1 MKARSFNLIAG
12 TCAALLLAAGATVW
26 AANGKKGGAPPPS
39 TDPVPETPID
49 GYYFW
54 RLGHMDG
61 PHDMSM
67 ALGISRDG
75 KVAVGSTQVVDFL
88 KAWRMDIDWAISTTE
103 AAPLYNEL
111 QVQEGIGGEAAF
123 AASDMLDEN
132 LVPIVDCPYSKVNPE
147 DSSSVDNF
155 DWCGSLPVG
164 TLTKGTI
171 SYAAEWLFFLDPE
184 ATEEDPPNYLAI
196 PDFGGGI
203 SDMVANDV
211 SADGTIFVGTGNVK
225 TGPVAFL
232 ADVTTATVDSETG
245 ETVVE
250 PVQLIITEAT
260 VDEEGQTLQTS
271 SAQAVSADGKIIA
284 GYGGTKTGNKAFVTF
299 FEGTETDVDGNVSAI
314 LTSTILPT
322 IAGGKWAE
330 AYAMT
335 TVVDDVTGETAAIYI
350 AGRSD
355 SPKGPQACIWF
366 EGDDPETTDVVETWV
381 VKGIGGLSK
390 KKYDSVATGIVYRP
404 GSTAGDLMVVGI
416 SKSIL
421 YPSEAFVWTGNPVL
435 EPDGPYT
442 LPDGGENEY
451 IGYMYDLEKILIKT
465 GAAEAS
471 TMGSAWILNEATG
484 VALSDVVNTDGNG
497 TAENGPSAR
506 IVGWGTNPEGGGE
519 AWLVTNYPYDDL
531 EFIKE

>member
-1 MKARSFNLIAG
+1 MKTRSYWVTTG
-12 TCAALLLAAGATVW
+12 TCVALLLAASATAW
-26 AANGKKGGAPPPS
+26 GANGNQGGKPPPDP
-39 TDPVPETPID
+39 DPVPDTPID

-61 PHDMSM
+61 PHDSSK

-75 KVAVGSTQVVDFL
+75 KVAVGSTAVVDFT
-88 KAWRMDIDWAISTTE
+88 KAWRMDVDWAISTGDG

-123 AASDMLDEN
+123 TASDK
-132 LVPIVDCPYSKVNPE
+132 LVDPCPYDKVDPE
-147 DSSSVDNF
+147 NSGSVDYF

-164 TLTKGTI
+164 TLMTGTV
-171 SYAAEWLFFLDPE
+171 SYAAEWLGY
-184 ATEEDPPNYLAI
+184 EDPSVVVDVDPLYLAI

-203 SDMVANDV
+203 SDMVATDV

-232 ADVTTATVDSETG
+232 ADTTTATVDETTG
-245 ETVVE
+245 ELVLE
-250 PVQLIITEAT
+250 PIQLTITEVIDGVA
-260 VDEEGQTLQTS
+260 GQTLQTS
-271 SAQAVSADGKIIA
+271 SAQAVSPDGMVIA
-284 GYGGTKTGNKAFVTF
+284 GFGGTKTGNKAFVTTF
-299 FEGTETDVDGNVSAI
+299 LGIDETTGEAMLESF
-314 LTSTILPT
+314 ILPA
-322 IAGGKWAE
+322 IAGGRWSE

-335 TVVDDVTGETAAIYI
+335 VTPEGLIYI

-366 EGDDPETTDVVETWV
+366 QGDDPATTDVVETWA
-381 VKGIGGLSK
+381 VKAIGGLSK

-404 GSTAGDLMVVGI
+404 GSTAGDLMVVGK
-416 SKSIL
+416 SQSIL

-435 EPDGPYT
+435 VPDGPYT
-442 LPDGGENEY
+442 LPDGTVSDY

-471 TMGSAWILNEATG
+471 GMGSAWILYAAEG
-484 VALSDVVNTDGNG
+484 IALSDVVNAGDNG
-497 TAENGPSAR
+497 FSAR
-506 IVGWGTNPEGGGE
+506 IVGWGTNPEGGVE

-531 EFIKE
+531 AFIKE

>member
-1 MKARSFNLIAG
+1 MKLSKLILTLG
-12 TCAALLLAAGATVW
+12 TCSALLFAGAAW
-26 AANGKKGGAPPPS
+26 GAKGGKGKPPPEPE
-39 TDPVPETPID
+39 DPPPTPIV

-54 RLGHMDG
+54 KLGHMDG
-61 PHDMSM
+61 PHDLSM

-75 KVAVGSTQVVDFL
+75 KVAVGATDVVDFI
-88 KAWRMDIDWAISTTE
+88 KAWRMDIDWAIATGDGE
-103 AAPLYNEL
+103 APLYNEL
-111 QVQEGIGGEAAF
+111 QVQENIGNGEAY
-123 AASDMLDEN
+123 AASDQTVET
-132 LVPIVDCPYSKVNPE
+132 CPYDKVDPENP
-147 DSSSVDNF
+147 SSVDNF

-164 TLTKGTI
+164 TLTKGKI
-171 SYAAEWLFFLDPE
+171 SYAAQWLFAYDPE
-184 ATEEDPPNYLAI
+184 ATEEDPLNYLGI
-196 PDFGGGI
+196 PDFGGGD
-203 SDMVANDV
+203 SGMASNDV
-211 SADGTIFVGTGNVK
+211 SADGLILVGTGHVK

-232 ADVTTATVDSETG
+232 ADMTTATEDPETG

-250 PVQLIITEAT
+250 PVQLTITEVT
-260 VDEEGQTLQTS
+260 EENPEGQTLQYS
-271 SAQAVSADGKIIA
+271 SAQAVSADGTIIA
-284 GYGGTKTGNKAFVTF
+284 GYGGTKRGNKAFVTL
-299 FEGTETDVDGNVSAI
+299 FEGTEVDAEGNVTAI

-322 IAGGKWAE
+322 IAGGKFAE

-335 TVVDDVTGETAAIYI
+335 VTDEGVIYI

-366 EGDDPETTDVVETWV
+366 EGDDPETEEVEEWV
-381 VKGIGGLSK
+381 VKGLGGLSK

-404 GSTAGDLMVVGI
+404 GSTAGDLMVVGT
-416 SKSIL
+416 SQTIL

-471 TMGSAWILNEATG
+471 AAGSAWILNEATG
-484 VALSDVVNTDGNG
+484 VALSDVTNAGD
-497 TAENGPSAR
+497 NGPSAR

-531 EFIKE
+531 EFVKE

>member
-1 MKARSFNLIAG
+1 MKARSYILTAG
-12 TCAALLLAAGATVW
+12 TCVALLLAAGATVW
-26 AANGKKGGAPPPS
+26 AANGKTGGKPPPDP
-39 TDPVPETPID
+39 TPVPETPID

-75 KVAVGSTQVVDFL
+75 KVAVGSTQVVDFI
-88 KAWRMDIDWAISTTE
+88 KAWRMDIDWAISTGDGI
-103 AAPLYNEL
+103 APLYNEL

-123 AASDMLDEN
+123 AASDMTGDSCSYDK
-132 LVPIVDCPYSKVNPE
+132 VDPE
-147 DSSSVDNF
+147 DASSVDNF
-155 DWCGSLPVG
+155 DWCGSYPVG
-164 TLTKGTI
+164 TLTTGTV
-171 SYAAEWLFFLDPE
+171 SYAAEWLWAYLPDDPE
-184 ATEEDPPNYLAI
+184 YVDPNYVAI

-211 SADGTIFVGTGNVK
+211 SVDGAIFVGTGNVK
-225 TGPVAFL
+225 TGPVAFR
-232 ADVTTATVDSETG
+232 ADMATATVDETTG
-245 ETVVE
+245 ETVLV
-250 PVQLIITEAT
+250 PVQLTITE
-260 VDEEGQTLQTS
+260 VIDGVEGQTLQTS
-271 SAQAVSADGKIIA
+271 SAQAVSPDGTIIA
-284 GYGGTKTGNKAFVTF
+284 GYGGTKTGNKAFVTTF
-299 FEGTETDVDGNVSAI
+299 LGIDETTGEAI
-314 LTSTILPT
+314 LESYILPA
-322 IAGGKWAE
+322 IAGGKWSE

-335 TVVDDVTGETAAIYI
+335 ITDEGVIYI

-366 EGDDPETTDVVETWV
+366 EGDDPSTTDVVETWV
-381 VKGIGGLSK
+381 VKAIGGLSK

-416 SKSIL
+416 SQSIL

-465 GAAEAS
+465 GAAAAS
-471 TMGSAWILNEATG
+471 GMGSAWILNEGTG
-484 VALSDVVNTDGNG
+484 VALSDVVNGGD
-497 TAENGPSAR
+497 NGPSAR

-531 EFIKE
+531 EFVAE

>member
-1 MKARSFNLIAG
+1 
-12 TCAALLLAAGATVW
+12 
-26 AANGKKGGAPPPS
+26 
-39 TDPVPETPID
+39 
-49 GYYFW
+49 
-54 RLGHMDG
+54 
-61 PHDMSM
+61 
-67 ALGISRDG
+67 
-75 KVAVGSTQVVDFL
+75 VD
-88 KAWRMDIDWAISTTE
+88 
-103 AAPLYNEL
+103 
-111 QVQEGIGGEAAF
+111 
-123 AASDMLDEN
+123 
-132 LVPIVDCPYSKVNPE
+132 PE
-147 DSSSVDNF
+147 DSSSTDNF
-155 DWCGSLPVG
+155 DWCGSFPVG
-164 TLTKGTI
+164 TLTKGTV
-171 SYAAEWLFFLDPE
+171 SYAAEWLFALDPE
-184 ATEEDPPNYLAI
+184 ATEEDPLNYVAI

-271 SAQAVSADGKIIA
+271 SAQAVSADGTIIA
-284 GYGGTKTGNKAFVTF
+284 GFGGTKTGNKAFVTF
-299 FEGTETDVDGNVSAI
+299 FLGTETLDDGTTEALLESY
-314 LTSTILPT
+314 ILPT
-322 IAGGKWAE
+322 ISGGKWSE

-335 TVVDDVTGETAAIYI
+335 VTDEGVIYI

-421 YPSEAFVWTGNPVL
+421 YPSEAFVWTGNPVF

-484 VALSDVVNTDGNG
+484 VALSDVVNAGD
-497 TAENGPSAR
+497 NGPSAR

-531 EFIKE
+531 EFIQE

>member
-1 MKARSFNLIAG
+1 MKTRSLIITAI
-12 TCAALLLAAGATVW
+12 TCAVLLLAGAPLW
-26 AANGKKGGAPPPS
+26 GANGNQGGKPPEDP
-39 TDPVPETPID
+39 TDPPATPID

-61 PHDMSM
+61 PHDSSK

-75 KVAVGSTQVVDFL
+75 KVAVGSTVVVDFI
-88 KAWRMDIDWAISTTE
+88 KAWRMDVDWAISTGDGI
-103 AAPLYNEL
+103 APLYNEL

-123 AASDMLDEN
+123 AASN
-132 LVPIVDCPYSKVNPE
+132 QTVDPCPYDKVDPE
-147 DSSSVDNF
+147 TSGSVDYF

-164 TLTKGTI
+164 TLTTGTV
-171 SYAAEWLFFLDPE
+171 SYAAEWLGY
-184 ATEEDPPNYLAI
+184 EDPGLVEDVDPLYLAI

-203 SDMVANDV
+203 SDMVATDV
-211 SADGTIFVGTGNVK
+211 SADGTLFVGTGNVK

-232 ADVTTATVDSETG
+232 ADTVTMATVDETTG
-245 ETVVE
+245 EIIVE
-250 PVQLIITEAT
+250 PVQLTITEAT
-260 VDEEGQTLQTS
+260 DTEEGQTLQTS
-271 SAQAVSADGKIIA
+271 TAQAVHLFAEPSADGALALIA
-284 GYGGTKTGNKAFVTF
+284 GYGGTKTGNKAFVTAYA
-299 FEGTETDVDGNVSAI
+299 GTELDADGNASAI

-322 IAGGKWAE
+322 IPGGKYAE

-335 TVVDDVTGETAAIYI
+335 VTDEGVIYI

-366 EGDDPETTDVVETWV
+366 EGDDPTTTDVVETWV

-390 KKYDSVATGIVYRP
+390 KKYDSVANGIVYRP
-404 GSTAGDLMVVGI
+404 GSTAGDLMVIGK
-416 SKSIL
+416 SQSIL

-442 LPDGGENEY
+442 LPDGGESEY
-451 IGYMYDLEKILIKT
+451 IGYMYDLEKILTKT

-471 TMGSAWILNEATG
+471 GLGSAWILYDATG
-484 VALSDVVNTDGNG
+484 VALSDVVNTGETG
-497 TAENGPSAR
+497 ASAR
-506 IVGWGTNPEGGGE
+506 IVGWGTNPEGGVE

-531 EFIKE
+531 VFIKE

>member
-1 MKARSFNLIAG
+1 MQEL
-12 TCAALLLAAGATVW
+12 CALLLLGAGPVW
-26 AANGKKGGAPPPS
+26 AKRDKQPPPDP
-39 TDPVPETPID
+39 DPVDTPID

-75 KVAVGSTQVVDFL
+75 KVAVGSTVVVDFI
-88 KAWRMDIDWAISTTE
+88 KAWRMDIDWAISTGDGV
-103 AAPLYNEL
+103 APLYNEL

-123 AASDMLDEN
+123 AASDMLDDN
-132 LVPIVDCPYSKVNPE
+132 LEPIADCPYSKVDPE
-147 DSSSVDNF
+147 DASSTDNF
-155 DWCGSLPVG
+155 DWCGSLPAG
-164 TLTKGTI
+164 TLTKGTV
-171 SYAAEWLFFLDPE
+171 SYAAEWLFWLDPE
-184 ATEEDPPNYLAI
+184 ATDEDPLNYVAI

-203 SDMVANDV
+203 SDMAVNDV
-211 SADGTIFVGTGNVK
+211 SADGFILIGTGNVK
-225 TGPVAFL
+225 TGPVAFR
-232 ADVTTATVDSETG
+232 ADTGIVDPETL
-245 ETVVE
+245 VPI
-250 PVQLIITEAT
+250 PVQLTITEAT
-260 VDEEGQTLQTS
+260 DTEDGQTLQTS
-271 SAQAVSADGKIIA
+271 SAEAVSADGMIIA
-284 GYGGTKTGNKAFVTF
+284 GYGSTRTGNKAFVTT
-299 FEGTETDVDGNVSAI
+299 FEGTEVDPETGKDVAI

-322 IAGGKWAE
+322 IPGGKFAE

-335 TVVDDVTGETAAIYI
+335 TVADENGEVVAIYV

-366 EGDDPETTDVVETWV
+366 QGDDPATTDVVETWV
-381 VKGIGGLSK
+381 VKGLGGLSK
-390 KKYDSVATGIVYRP
+390 RKYNSVATGIVYRP
-404 GSTAGDLMVVGI
+404 GSTAGDLMVVGT
-416 SKSIL
+416 SQSIL

-471 TMGSAWILNEATG
+471 SMGSAWILNEGTG
-484 VALSDVVNTDGNG
+484 VALSDVINAGD
-497 TAENGPSAR
+497 NGPSAR

>member
-1 MKARSFNLIAG
+1 MKTLKFVLIMGA
-12 TCAALLLAAGATVW
+12 CVLMLLAGAPVW
-26 AANGKKGGAPPPS
+26 GAKGGTKGKPPDDGVDPPP
-39 TDPVPETPID
+39 TPIE

-75 KVAVGSTQVVDFL
+75 KVAVGTTAVVDFW
-88 KAWRMDIDWAISTTE
+88 KAFRIDIDWAISTGDGV
-103 AAPLYNEL
+103 APLYNEL
-111 QVQEGIGGEAAF
+111 QVQENIGLGAAYT
-123 AASDMLDEN
+123 ASN
-132 LVPIVDCPYSKVNPE
+132 KTVDPCPYDKIDTE
-147 DSSSVDNF
+147 TSSGTDNF
-155 DWCGSLPVG
+155 DWCGSMPVG
-164 TLTKGTI
+164 TLVKGTV
-171 SYAAEWLFFLDPE
+171 SYAAEWLFALPLEEPDDPTLVE
-184 ATEEDPPNYLAI
+184 PNYLGI

-203 SDMVANDV
+203 SDMAANDV

-225 TGPVAFL
+225 TGPVAFR
-232 ADVTTATVDSETG
+232 ADTTIFTEDPETG
-245 ETVVE
+245 ELIVE
-250 PVQLIITEAT
+250 PVQLKITEIIDD
-260 VDEEGQTLQTS
+260 VVGQSLQTS
-271 SAQAVSADGKIIA
+271 SAQAVSPDGMIIA

-299 FEGTETDVDGNVSAI
+299 FEGTEVDEEGNVIAL

-322 IAGGKWAE
+322 IPGGRFAE

-335 TVVDDVTGETAAIYI
+335 VTDEGVIYI

-366 EGDDPETTDVVETWV
+366 EGDDPTTTDIVETWV

-390 KKYDSVATGIVYRP
+390 KKYDAVATGIVHRP
-404 GSTAGDLMVVGI
+404 GSSAGELLVVGT
-416 SKSIL
+416 SQTIL

-442 LPDGGENEY
+442 LPDGTESEY

-471 TMGSAWILNEATG
+471 GMGSAWILNEGTG
-484 VALSDVVNTDGNG
+484 VALSDLVNAGD
-497 TAENGPSAR
+497 NGPSAR
-506 IVGWGTNPEGGGE
+506 FVGWGTNPEGGGE
-519 AWLVTNYPYDDL
+519 AWMVTNYPYGDL
-531 EFIKE
+531 AFIKE